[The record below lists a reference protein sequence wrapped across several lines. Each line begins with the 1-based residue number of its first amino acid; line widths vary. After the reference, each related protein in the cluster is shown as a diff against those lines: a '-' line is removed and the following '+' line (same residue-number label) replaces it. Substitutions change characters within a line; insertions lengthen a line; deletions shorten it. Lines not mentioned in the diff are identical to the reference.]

1 MIKTTMISIKS
12 AKVGDW
18 LLMKPYGGNFCLVG
32 VIIKQTDDSYALMYL
47 PECGTFPYK
56 THCNTIGELL
66 DYLNGKFEFVEK
78 ASVALP
84 ISINTFQDVAFEENS
99 KERQEVIRRIVKGL
113 EKDESLAIKN
123 KG

>member
-18 LLMKPYGGNFCLVG
+18 LLMKPYGSDFCLVG
-32 VIIKQTDDSYALMYL
+32 VIIQQTDDSYALMYL
-47 PECGTFPYK
+47 PECDAFPYK

-66 DYLNGKFEFVEK
+66 DHLNGKFEFVEK
-78 ASVALP
+78 ANVALP

-99 KERQEVIRRIVKGL
+99 KERQEVIRRIVKGQ
-113 EKDESLAIKN
+113 EKDESVAIKN